1 MTIRLKGTLLTILIV
16 LLTIATG
23 CDNSKEVNQAIQAGE
38 AYKNVEYTVSYHEDI
53 FSEQSVLERN
63 KLIKPYLTEQ
73 YYAKAELNRYT
84 TMPFNIVQKQQLSL
98 EPENLAFEPLNQP
111 TEDTYDLHYTLD
123 LVLLDQDGNEV
134 KRVPSKGLLTM
145 MKVEGKWLVQ
155 ADEPDWKV
163 LAELSQ

>member
-1 MTIRLKGTLLTILIV
+1 MTLRFKGALFSVLIV

-84 TMPFNIVQKQQLSL
+84 TMPFLIVQKQQLSL
-98 EPENLAFEPLNQP
+98 EPKNLSFEPLNQP
-111 TEDTYDLHYTLD
+111 TENTYDLHYTLD
-123 LVLLDQDGNEV
+123 FVLLDQDGNEV

-145 MKVEGKWLVQ
+145 MKVDGKWLVQ

-163 LAELSQ
+163 SAELSQ